1 MEELCQKFPHLAEG
15 IFNSLDNQ
23 SFVNCLIASKSV
35 VSFVEQQKF
44 FQIRKIT
51 ENIEKFH
58 TLGETWKSI
67 FKKANTEILSDL
79 ALAVRKSFKLRFYP
93 NSREA
98 RYYDRRSLP
107 SIDGLMFIESVNKFG
122 KDATPLHVVAAYGD
136 FRVIYSRVLTKKMLS
151 CREWISICLLMSF
164 LCKIFPKKIFSEWK
178 T

>member
-23 SFVNCLIASKSV
+23 SFVNCLIASKSL
-35 VSFVEQQKF
+35 VSSVEQEKF

-79 ALAVRKSFKLRFYP
+79 ALAVRKSFKLRNPFY
-93 NSREA
+93 NDTLL
-98 RYYDRRSLP
+98 Y
-107 SIDGLMFIESVNKFG
+107 IESVNKFG
-122 KDATPLHVVAAYGD
+122 KDATPLHVAAAYGD
-136 FRVIYSRVLTKKMLS
+136 FRVIYLRILTKV
-151 CREWISICLLMSF
+151 EH
-164 LCKIFPKKIFSEWK
+164 
-178 T
+178 